1 MAKQEVKAPKKSTP
15 KATAEPAGAKKAPGV
30 IDTIVAVLQAGG
42 GTISEIAD
50 KVAKKF
56 PNRKPEGILATTK
69 IQIIRLSKPK
79 GEGGRALRIKRVEK
93 EGSRELLY
101 SA

>member
-1 MAKQEVKAPKKSTP
+1 MAKQEVKAPKKSSP
-15 KATAEPAGAKKAPGV
+15 KATAEPAGAKKAAGV

-42 GTISEIAD
+42 GTISEIAE

-56 PNRKPEGILATTK
+56 PDRKPEGILATTK

-93 EGSRELLY
+93 EGSRELIY
-101 SA
+101 SI

>member
-1 MAKQEVKAPKKSTP
+1 MPKQESKNPKKFLP
-15 KATAEPAGAKKAPGV
+15 KPKVEPASAKKAPGV
-30 IDTIVAVLQAGG
+30 IDTIVSVLQAGG
-42 GTISEIAD
+42 GTTAEIAE

-69 IQIIRLSKPK
+69 IQVIRLSKPK
-79 GEGGRALRIKRVEK
+79 GEGGRALRIKREEK
-93 EGSRELLY
+93 EGSRELIY